1 MAADA
6 PKKSGLSL
14 YAHLLGDKG
23 STISSAPVK
32 YDQQKAEDEA
42 AAAAAQKKK
51 DGTV

>member
-1 MAADA
+1 MAEA
-6 PKKSGLSL
+6 PKKTGLSL
-14 YAHLLGDKG
+14 YAHLLGDNAG

-32 YDQQKAEDEA
+32 YDQQKAEEEA